1 MPHTLVPFRRLLMCA
16 GKVCVCDEF
25 VEKQG
30 ESLVRKQTLQA
41 RGEPAI
47 NVLIGHRSAISGI
60 KDCVLAGGAVVAPTA
75 DQPVR
80 GQPYFANMPKVQVR
94 ISARWRGG
102 IGRAMSRPAHLRTA
116 FPNN

>member
-1 MPHTLVPFRRLLMCA
+1 MCA
-16 GKVCVCDEF
+16 GKVCIRDEF

-94 ISARWRGG
+94 ISARWLGE
-102 IGRAMSRPAHLRTA
+102 IARAMSRPAHLRSA
-116 FPNN
+116 FQSN